1 MFPTLRFGLGLALL
15 AGNAAAISVA
25 TIGDSFADS
34 IYFGLRARPALLKQN
49 GIELIRW
56 SRPSI
61 GLVRTDQFDYTGWLR
76 DTAELGAADYCMVQ
90 LGTNDMQSIPDGVGQ
105 WVRFPGDAWKSAY
118 RGRVTQMAEILHKQ
132 RCRRVIWVLQPGFEK
147 SKFLSGNRALINELQ
162 VAGIAASR
170 DFVLDV
176 DAEASD
182 YGHDGIHFSGPF
194 TLKLADAAIRI
205 VTTWRD
211 RVPESCFACHTA
223 IPAASQIKSAD
234 LTVVRIHAASSFAP
248 AGLLAEAVAP
258 RSVVP
263 PRVQVKI
270 VRTAVSK
277 PPVRRR
283 RHRA

>member
-1 MFPTLRFGLGLALL
+1 MFPTLRFGLGLVLL
-15 AGNAAAISVA
+15 AGNASAVSLA

-61 GLVRTDQFDYTGWLR
+61 GLVRTDQFDYTAWLR
-76 DTAELGAADYCMVQ
+76 DTAELGAADFCMVQ
-90 LGTNDMQSIPDGVGQ
+90 LGTNDMQSIPDRAGQ
-105 WVRFPGDAWKSAY
+105 WVRFPGDAWKGAY
-118 RGRVTQMAEILHKQ
+118 RDRVAQMAATLHKQ

-170 DFVLDV
+170 DLVLDV
-176 DAEASD
+176 DAETGD

-211 RVPESCFACHTA
+211 RVPESCFACHST
-223 IPAASQIKSAD
+223 IPAASQIAAAN
-234 LTVVRIHAASSFAP
+234 LAAVRIRAPGSLVPAA
-248 AGLLAEAVAP
+248 LLAEAAAP
-258 RSVVP
+258 RSIVP
-263 PRVQVKI
+263 PRAQVK
-270 VRTAVSK
+270 VLRTAVSK
-277 PPVRRR
+277 APVRRR